1 MMNQAVS
8 LTFIFQTIG
17 AILAI
22 SAIAVLLVNIKTK
35 KLKNKKD
42 F

>member
-1 MMNQAVS
+1 MNEAVS

-17 AILAI
+17 AILVV
-22 SAIAVLLVNIKTK
+22 SALAVLLINNKTK